1 MWSAI
6 GDTLPLAVGL
16 ALSPVA
22 LATAVM
28 LLLGSRGRVKTAL
41 FGVGWF
47 VVLLVITAI
56 AAAIVDVADDDAP
69 EATKDGVDIV
79 LLVIAVLFAVLALVA
94 WKKRPKE
101 GDEEK
106 PSILDRLDGLS
117 VWGALAMGFAQGVI
131 VIKNIPLAAAAGAR
145 LGEADLDTA
154 ALIVGLVVFA
164 LVAASGVIIPL
175 VLAVLGGERAAP
187 ILARFRDWL
196 SYNMTTISIVVLFV
210 LSAYFFG
217 QGIGILD

>member
-28 LLLGSRGRVKTAL
+28 LLLGSRGRLKTAL
-41 FGVGWF
+41 FGLGWF

-69 EATKDGVDIV
+69 EATTDGVDIL
-79 LLVIAVLFAVLALVA
+79 LLVIAVLFAVLAMVA
-94 WKKRPKE
+94 WRKRPKE

-131 VIKNIPLAAAAGAR
+131 VIKNIPLAVAAGAR

-154 ALIVGLVVFA
+154 QLVVGLLVFA
-164 LVAASGVIIPL
+164 LVAASGVIVPL

-187 ILARFRDWL
+187 TLARFRDWL
-196 SYNMTTISIVVLFV
+196 SHNMTTISIVVLVV

>member
-28 LLLGSRGRVKTAL
+28 LLLGSRGRLKTAL

-69 EATKDGVDIV
+69 EATTDGVDIL
-79 LLVIAVLFAVLALVA
+79 LLVIAVLFAVLAMVA
-94 WKKRPKE
+94 WRKRPKE

-117 VWGALAMGFAQGVI
+117 VWGAPMGVAQGVI
-131 VIKNIPLAAAAGAR
+131 VIKNIPLAVAAGAR

-154 ALIVGLVVFA
+154 QLVVGLLVFA
-164 LVAASGVIIPL
+164 LVAASGVIVPL

-187 ILARFRDWL
+187 TLARFRDWL
-196 SYNMTTISIVVLFV
+196 SHNMTTISIVVLVV

>member
-28 LLLGSRGRVKTAL
+28 LLLGSRGRLKTAL

-69 EATKDGVDIV
+69 EATTDGVDIL
-79 LLVIAVLFAVLALVA
+79 LLVIAVLFAVLAMVA
-94 WKKRPKE
+94 WRKRPKE

-117 VWGALAMGFAQGVI
+117 VWGALAMGVAQGVI
-131 VIKNIPLAAAAGAR
+131 VIKNIPLAVAAGAR

-154 ALIVGLVVFA
+154 QLVVGLLVFA
-164 LVAASGVIIPL
+164 LVAASGVIVPL

-187 ILARFRDWL
+187 TLARLRDWL
-196 SYNMTTISIVVLFV
+196 SHNMTTISIVVLVV

>member
-28 LLLGSRGRVKTAL
+28 LLLGSRGRLKTAL
-41 FGVGWF
+41 FGLGWF

-69 EATKDGVDIV
+69 EATTDGVDIL
-79 LLVIAVLFAVLALVA
+79 LLVIAVLFAVLAMVA
-94 WKKRPKE
+94 WRKRPKE

-117 VWGALAMGFAQGVI
+117 VWGALAMGVAQGVI
-131 VIKNIPLAAAAGAR
+131 VIKNIPLAVAAGAR

-154 ALIVGLVVFA
+154 QLVVGLLVFA
-164 LVAASGVIIPL
+164 LVAASGVIVPL

-187 ILARFRDWL
+187 TLARFRDWL
-196 SYNMTTISIVVLFV
+196 SYNMTTISIVVLVV

>member
-1 MWSAI
+1 MKS
-6 GDTLPLAVGL
+6 
-16 ALSPVA
+16 
-22 LATAVM
+22 TA
-28 LLLGSRGRVKTAL
+28 
-41 FGVGWF
+41 
-47 VVLLVITAI
+47 
-56 AAAIVDVADDDAP
+56 
-69 EATKDGVDIV
+69 
-79 LLVIAVLFAVLALVA
+79 VIAVLFAVLALVA

-164 LVAASGVIIPL
+164 LVAASGVVSECMSPCSPPL
-175 VLAVLGGERAAP
+175 
-187 ILARFRDWL
+187 RDR
-196 SYNMTTISIVVLFV
+196 TISTC
-210 LSAYFFG
+210 LSNTLATLRQRQHGRCLPTTSVRANGPACICTHGATDSSATRRRSYGF
-217 QGIGILD
+217 LDDLADS